1 MNLFHR
7 LFDKLYPLIRFTYE
21 RFLGHAWFSK
31 ITPKKNISSELWLGG
46 APTYKQDYDFL
57 IENNIGAV
65 VNIRAEREDDKAL
78 YAQNDVNYLQLK
90 VLDMMVP
97 STAVLTEGVD
107 WMRDQ
112 IKQNRSVLVH
122 CAKGRGRSATL
133 LAAYLMREEGLT
145 YDEARDLL
153 KEQRPLTKLEQR
165 HKKQLEAWLAG
176 FTATAV
182 PAGD

>member
-1 MNLFHR
+1 MNLFHQ

-21 RFLGHAWFSK
+21 RFLGHTWFSK
-31 ITPKKNISSELWLGG
+31 ITPKANIHSELWLGG
-46 APTYKQDYDFL
+46 APTYARDYNFL
-57 IENNIGAV
+57 LENNIGAV

-90 VLDMMVP
+90 VLDIMVP
-97 STAVLTEGVD
+97 PADVLTEGVD
-107 WMRDQ
+107 WMRQQ
-112 IKQNRSVLVH
+112 IQQNRSVLVH

-145 YDEARDLL
+145 YDQARDLL
-153 KEQRPLTKLEQR
+153 KSQRPLTKLEQR
-165 HKKQLEAWLAG
+165 HRKQLESWLAG
-176 FTATAV
+176 YQATAV